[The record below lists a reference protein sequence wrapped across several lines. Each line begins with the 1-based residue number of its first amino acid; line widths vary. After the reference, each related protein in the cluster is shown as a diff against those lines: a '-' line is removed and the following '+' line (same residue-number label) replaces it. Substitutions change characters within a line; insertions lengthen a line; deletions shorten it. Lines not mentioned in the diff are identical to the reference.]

1 MDSKVEH
8 LYLWIRLQDQLAK
21 KNISLVQNTNQFY
34 KIKLSM
40 ETGKSSQNRWKLTL
54 NYLKAVSKEWQKMLL
69 TYKWIALDFNNLVIL
84 KELET
89 KDILF

>member
-1 MDSKVEH
+1 MEH

-21 KNISLVQNTNQFY
+21 KNISLVQNTNQYY

-54 NYLKAVSKEWQKMLL
+54 NYLKAVSKEWQKMLP
-69 TYKWIALDFNNLVIL
+69 TYKWIALDFNNSVIL

>member
-1 MDSKVEH
+1 VEH

-21 KNISLVQNTNQFY
+21 KNISLVQNTNQYY

-69 TYKWIALDFNNLVIL
+69 TYKWIALDFNNSVIL

-89 KDILF
+89 SDILF